1 MKITD
6 KFQWL
11 KKPFY
16 LVERL
21 TNRVDSKTKALRFL
35 WESFPW
41 LMVVIIVLFIMIMGG
56 LIKGEKESLEKAKK
70 AAIKK
75 DIPPVSVITLNL
87 VSSRLED
94 KINLPA
100 QVEPYEDI
108 QVKAE
113 VPGQVV
119 KVLVGEGQEVE
130 KGQVLIQLDDRDYR
144 SRLERIKA
152 NYRLAKLDYDRT
164 MVLANKKVTSL
175 SNLDTIEAQLKDI
188 EAQLKEAELA
198 LSRTRITSPICCLC
212 NEINAKK
219 GDFVSVGDPV
229 VRIIQIDPIKVVVG
243 VPESDVAAVFD
254 LTQAEVIIEALE
266 KYRVKGKKVFLSRQ
280 PRTLARLFDLELRVP
295 NPEGRILPGMF
306 ARVELVKEVFNQAL
320 AVPLYAVISQSDEHI
335 VYIEKEGR
343 AESRNVELGPLV
355 GWQVQVTSGLSPGEK
370 VIVVGHRLL
379 DNGQEVEVIKNVNHP
394 SEILK
399 P

>member
-1 MKITD
+1 MKISD
-6 KFQWL
+6 KLQSL

-16 LVERL
+16 FVDRL
-21 TNRVDSKTKALRFL
+21 INRSDSKTKVLRFL
-35 WESFPW
+35 WNSFPW
-41 LMVVIIVLFIMIMGG
+41 LMVVLIFLFIMIMVG
-56 LIKGEKESLEKAKK
+56 LIMGEKSSLEEAKK

-75 DIPPVSVITLNL
+75 EVPPVSVITLNL

-94 KINLPA
+94 KINLPG
-100 QVEPYEDI
+100 QVEPYQDVQI
-108 QVKAE
+108 KAE

-119 KVLVGEGQEVE
+119 KVLVEEGQTVE

-144 SRLERIKA
+144 SRLERIEA
-152 NYRLAKLDYDRT
+152 NYRLAKLGYDRT
-164 MVLANKKVTSL
+164 IALANKKVTSL
-175 SNLDTIEAQLKDI
+175 SSLDTIEAQLKDI
-188 EAQLKEAELA
+188 EAQVREAKLA

-229 VRIIQIDPIKVVVG
+229 ARIIQIDPVKVVVG

-266 KYRVKGKKVFLSRQ
+266 KYRVKGDKVFLSRQ
-280 PRTLARLFDLELRVP
+280 PRTLARLFDLELKVP
-295 NPEGRILPGMF
+295 NPGGRILPGMF
-306 ARVELVKEVFNQAL
+306 ARVELVKQVFNQAL

-335 VYIEKEGR
+335 VFVEKEGR
-343 AESRNVELGPLV
+343 AESRNIELGPLI
-355 GWQVQVTSGLSPGEK
+355 GWQVQVTSGLTPGEK

-379 DNGQEVEVIKNVNHP
+379 DNGQAVEVIKNVNHP

>member
-1 MKITD
+1 M
-6 KFQWL
+6 
-11 KKPFY
+11 
-16 LVERL
+16 
-21 TNRVDSKTKALRFL
+21 NRSDSKTKVLRFL
-35 WESFPW
+35 WNSFPW
-41 LMVVIIVLFIMIMGG
+41 LMVVLILFFIMIMGG
-56 LIKGEKESLEKAKK
+56 LIKGEKNRLEEAKK

-75 DIPPVSVITLNL
+75 EAPPVRVITLTL
-87 VSSRLED
+87 APSRLED
-94 KINLPA
+94 KINLPG
-100 QVEPYEDI
+100 QVEPYEDV

-119 KVLVGEGQEVE
+119 KVLVEEGQTVE

-144 SRLERIKA
+144 SRLARIKA

-164 MVLANKKVTSL
+164 IALAKKKVTSL
-175 SNLDTIEAQLKDI
+175 SNLDTIEAQLKDL
-188 EAQLKEAELA
+188 EAQVREAKLA

-212 NEINAKK
+212 NEIEAKK
-219 GDFVSVGDPV
+219 GNFVSVGDPV
-229 VRIIQIDPIKVVVG
+229 ARIIQIDPVKVVVG

-266 KYRVKGKKVFLSRQ
+266 KYRVKGRKVFLSRQ

-306 ARVELVKEVFNQAL
+306 ARVELVKQVFNQAL
-320 AVPLYAVISQSDEHI
+320 AVPLYAVISQSDKHI
-335 VYIEKEGR
+335 VFVEKEGR
-343 AESRNVELGPLV
+343 AESRNIELGPLI

-379 DNGQEVEVIKNVNHP
+379 DNGQAVEVIKNVNHP
-394 SEILK
+394 NEILK

>member
-1 MKITD
+1 MKISD

-11 KKPFY
+11 KKPFD
-16 LVERL
+16 LVDRQ
-21 TNRVDSKTKALRFL
+21 TNRADSKTKALRFL
-35 WESFPW
+35 WNFFPW
-41 LMVVIIVLFIMIMGG
+41 LMAVLIFLFIILMIG
-56 LIKGEKESLEKAKK
+56 LIMREKKSMEEAKN

-75 DIPPVSVITLNL
+75 EVSPVSVITLNL
-87 VSSRLED
+87 VPSRLED

-100 QVEPYEDI
+100 QVEPYEDV

-113 VPGQVV
+113 VSGQVV
-119 KVLVGEGQEVE
+119 KVLVEEGQSVQ

-164 MVLANKKVTSL
+164 MTLANKKVTSL

-188 EAQLKEAELA
+188 EAQVREAKLA

-212 NEINAKK
+212 NEINAKM
-219 GDFVSVGDPV
+219 GNFVSVGDPV
-229 VRIIQIDPIKVVVG
+229 ARIIQINPIKVVVG

-254 LTQAEVIIEALE
+254 LTQAEVIIEALDNF
-266 KYRVKGKKVFLSRQ
+266 RVKGEKVFLSRQ
-280 PRTLARLFDLELRVP
+280 PRTLARLFDLELKVP
-295 NPEGRILPGMF
+295 NPDGRILPGMF
-306 ARVELVKEVFNQAL
+306 ARVELVEQVFNNAL
-320 AVPLYAVISQSDEHI
+320 AVPLYAVISQSDDHI
-335 VYIEKEGR
+335 VFVEKDGK
-343 AESRNVELGPLV
+343 AERRKIELGPLI

-370 VIVVGHRLL
+370 VIIVGHRLL
-379 DNGQEVEVIKNVNHP
+379 ENGQAVEVIKSVNHA
-394 SEILK
+394 SEVLK

>member
-1 MKITD
+1 MKISE
-6 KFQWL
+6 KLQWL
-11 KKPFY
+11 KKPVD
-16 LVERL
+16 LVDRL
-21 TNRVDSKTKALRFL
+21 TNRADAKTKTLRFL
-35 WESFPW
+35 WNSFPW
-41 LMVVIIVLFIMIMGG
+41 LMAVLIFLFIIIMVGLIMG
-56 LIKGEKESLEKAKK
+56 KKENMEEAKK

-87 VSSRLED
+87 VQSRLED
-94 KINLPA
+94 KINLPG
-100 QVEPYEDI
+100 QVEPYEDVQI
-108 QVKAE
+108 KAE

-119 KVLVGEGQEVE
+119 KVLVEEGQTVQ

-164 MVLANKKVTSL
+164 MTLANKKVTSI

-212 NEINAKK
+212 NEINAKN
-219 GDFVSVGDPV
+219 GNFVSVGDPV
-229 VRIIQIDPIKVVVG
+229 ARIIQINPVKVVVG

-254 LTQAEVIIEALE
+254 LTQAEVIIEALD
-266 KYRVKGKKVFLSRQ
+266 KYRVKGEKVFLSRQ
-280 PRTLARLFDLELRVP
+280 PRTLARLFDLELRVS

-306 ARVELVKEVFNQAL
+306 ARVELIKQVFDQAL
-320 AVPLYAVISQSDEHI
+320 AVPLYAVISQSDDHI
-335 VYIEKEGR
+335 VFVEKEGR
-343 AESRNVELGPLV
+343 AESRKIKLGPLI

-379 DNGQEVEVIKNVNHP
+379 DNGQEVEVIKNVNDP

>member
-1 MKITD
+1 MKISD
-6 KFQWL
+6 KLQSL

-16 LVERL
+16 LVGRL
-21 TNRVDSKTKALRFL
+21 MNGSNSKTKVLRFF
-35 WESFPW
+35 WNSFPW
-41 LMVVIIVLFIMIMGG
+41 LMVVLILLFIMIMGG
-56 LIKGEKESLEKAKK
+56 LIKGEKNRLEEAKQ

-75 DIPPVSVITLNL
+75 EVPPISVITLNL

-94 KINLPA
+94 KINLPG
-100 QVEPYEDI
+100 QVEPYEDV

-119 KVLVGEGQEVE
+119 KVLVEEGQTVE

-144 SRLERIKA
+144 SRLDRIKA

-164 MVLANKKVTSL
+164 IALAKKKVTSL
-175 SNLDTIEAQLKDI
+175 SNLDTFEAQLKDL
-188 EAQLKEAELA
+188 EAQVREAELA

-219 GDFVSVGDPV
+219 GNFVSVGDPV
-229 VRIIQIDPIKVVVG
+229 ARIIQIDPVKVVVG

-266 KYRVKGKKVFLSRQ
+266 KHRVKGRKVFLSRQ

-306 ARVELVKEVFNQAL
+306 ARVELVKQVFNQAL
-320 AVPLYAVISQSDEHI
+320 AVPLYAVISQSDKHI
-335 VYIEKEGR
+335 VFVEKEGR
-343 AESRNVELGPLV
+343 AESRNIELGPLI

-379 DNGQEVEVIKNVNHP
+379 DNGQAVEVIKNVNHP

>member
-1 MKITD
+1 MKISD

-11 KKPFY
+11 KKPFD
-16 LVERL
+16 LVDRQ
-21 TNRVDSKTKALRFL
+21 TNRADSKTKALRFL
-35 WESFPW
+35 WNFFPW
-41 LMVVIIVLFIMIMGG
+41 LMAILIFLFIILMIG
-56 LIKGEKESLEKAKK
+56 LIMREKKSMEEAKN

-75 DIPPVSVITLNL
+75 EVSPVSVITLNL
-87 VSSRLED
+87 VPSRLED

-100 QVEPYEDI
+100 QVEPYEDV

-113 VPGQVV
+113 VSGQVV
-119 KVLVGEGQEVE
+119 KVLVEEGQSVQ

-164 MVLANKKVTSL
+164 MTLANKKVTSL

-188 EAQLKEAELA
+188 EAQVREAKLA

-219 GDFVSVGDPV
+219 GNFVSVGDPV
-229 VRIIQIDPIKVVVG
+229 ARIIQINPIKVVVG

-254 LTQAEVIIEALE
+254 LTQAEVIIEALDNF
-266 KYRVKGKKVFLSRQ
+266 RVKGEKVFLSRQ
-280 PRTLARLFDLELRVP
+280 PRTLARLFDLELKVP
-295 NPEGRILPGMF
+295 NPDGRILPGMF
-306 ARVELVKEVFNQAL
+306 ARVGLVEQVFNNAL
-320 AVPLYAVISQSDEHI
+320 AVPLYAVISQSDDHI
-335 VYIEKEGR
+335 VFVEKDGK
-343 AESRNVELGPLV
+343 AERRKIELGPLI

-370 VIVVGHRLL
+370 VIIVGHRLL
-379 DNGQEVEVIKNVNHP
+379 ENGQAVKVIKSVNHA
-394 SEILK
+394 SEVLK

>member
-6 KFQWL
+6 KLQSL

-16 LVERL
+16 LVDRL
-21 TNRVDSKTKALRFL
+21 MNRSDSKTKVLRFL
-35 WESFPW
+35 WNSFPW
-41 LMVVIIVLFIMIMGG
+41 LMVVLIVFFIIIMVG
-56 LIKGEKESLEKAKK
+56 LIMREKDSLEEAKK

-87 VSSRLED
+87 VPSRLED
-94 KINLPA
+94 KINLPG
-100 QVEPYEDI
+100 QVEPYEDV

-119 KVLVGEGQEVE
+119 KVLVEEGQTVE

-188 EAQLKEAELA
+188 DAQLKEAELA

-219 GDFVSVGDPV
+219 GDFVLVDDPV
-229 VRIIQIDPIKVVVG
+229 VRIIQIDPVKVVVG

-254 LTQAEVIIEALE
+254 LTQAEVIIEALDH
-266 KYRVKGKKVFLSRQ
+266 YRVTGQKVYLSRQ
-280 PRTLARLFDLELRVP
+280 PRTLARLFDLELKVP
-295 NPEGRILPGMF
+295 NPDGRILPGMF
-306 ARVELVKEVFNQAL
+306 ARVELVKQVFNNAL
-320 AVPLYAVISQSDEHI
+320 AVPLYAVISQSDDHI
-335 VYIEKEGR
+335 VFVEKEGR
-343 AESRNVELGPLV
+343 AESRKVELGPLI
-355 GWQVQVTSGLSPGEK
+355 GWQVQITSGLSPGEK

-379 DNGQEVEVIKNVNHP
+379 NNGQEVKVIKNVNHP